1 MSIYSFYSIIAMFI
15 LFIFYL
21 YLKKR
26 NIHKLNTFVQNN
38 QSEMLRVFL
47 KNKYTH
53 LFLSKYLTDLYTAR
67 SYVMDHNI
75 SALKETLVEM
85 FQRTYQKQETSD
97 YLTLYFHYFINQND
111 MQFAEKILK
120 RIQQETD
127 PSLIRYCRWTYQVL
141 AKNETIYIDEMITAI
156 EQKAYHSFP
165 LGVIS
170 YLIAVQ
176 YERLHDL
183 KNTAIWYYTATTVLQ
198 KNEMY
203 YHLSKE
209 KAEKWNQLLPTEE
222 TNSPTKK
229 SSPF

>member
-15 LFIFYL
+15 LFILYL
-21 YLKKR
+21 YLKKKS
-26 NIHKLNTFVQNN
+26 IHKLNTFIQNK
-38 QSEMLRVFL
+38 QSEQLRAFL
-47 KNKYTH
+47 KNKFTH
-53 LFLSKYLTDLYTAR
+53 FFVSKYLTDLYTAR

-75 SALKETLVEM
+75 STLKETLVEM

-111 MQFAEKILK
+111 MQFAENILE
-120 RIQQETD
+120 RIQREAD

-141 AKNETIYIDEMITAI
+141 AKDENIYIDEMIMAI
-156 EQKAYHSFP
+156 EQKIYHSFP

-176 YERLHDL
+176 YERLHDF
-183 KNTAIWYYTATTVLQ
+183 KNAAIWYYTATTVLQ

-203 YHLSKE
+203 EHLSKD
-209 KAEKWNQLLPTEE
+209 KADQWKELLPTEDFYSYTE
-222 TNSPTKK
+222 K
-229 SSPF
+229 SSPN